1 MNAKVLLILSLVLN
15 LALAAA
21 LLKPK
26 PPAPPAAQPE
36 AAKAAPASAPAVSA
50 PKPRT
55 VTQVVTNT
63 IAQKFDWNAVESD
76 DYKKYI
82 ANLRNI
88 GCPEETIR
96 DIIKADVNKLY
107 EAKRKALAGP
117 KKKFEF
123 WKPGALMGATID
135 PERSEKER
143 ALNKEKRALLTEL
156 LGTAPEDTPD
166 LLAGAASQMEAMFDF
181 LPTEKR
187 TKVFELMQDLQTKL
201 QKTMKGGA
209 PDPEDM
215 RKVMKEGE
223 AALAGVL
230 SPEEMLDYNLRFS
243 MTANMMRMQMA
254 GFEPTEQEFLAL
266 FKQRKAYDDE
276 FGGAFGGGL
285 NLKGEEK
292 AKQDAAKKAL
302 DEQIKTQLGPERYD
316 DYKRGQDFAFQAM
329 YRTADREGLGREAA
343 IKVYDMK
350 KAAEDQAKKLR
361 ADTAL
366 SQEQRTAAL
375 RAIREETERSVKG
388 VFGEKG
394 YTAYERGNGAF
405 WLRSLSPDAP
415 ASTARTLPPITPPR

>member
-1 MNAKVLLILSLVLN
+1 MNAKVLLILSMVLN
-15 LALAAA
+15 VALAAV

-26 PPAPPAAQPE
+26 PPAPPAAAQPE
-36 AAKAAPASAPAVSA
+36 AAKAASAVAPAASA

-82 ANLRNI
+82 ANLRSI

-107 EAKRKALAGP
+107 DAKRKALAGP
-117 KKKFEF
+117 RKKFEF

-135 PERSEKER
+135 PERAEKER

-156 LGTAPEDTPD
+156 LGAAPDDTPD
-166 LLAGAASQMEAMFDF
+166 LLAGAASQMEAMFEF

-187 TKVFELMQDLQTKL
+187 SKVFELMQDLQTKL
-201 QKTMKGGA
+201 QKTMKSGA

-215 RKVMKEGE
+215 RRVMKEGE

-230 SPEEMLDYNLRFS
+230 SPDELLDYNLRFS
-243 MTANMMRMQMA
+243 MTANMMRMQLA
-254 GFEPTEQEFLAL
+254 GFEPTEQEFLNL

-276 FGGAFGGGL
+276 FGIAGMGGGM

-292 AKQDAAKKAL
+292 VKHDAAKKAL
-302 DEQIKTQLGPERYD
+302 DAQIKTQLGPERHTEYTRAQ
-316 DYKRGQDFAFQAM
+316 DYAFQAM
-329 YRTADREGLGREAA
+329 YRTADREGLGKEAA
-343 IKVYDMK
+343 VKVYDMK
-350 KAAEDQAKKLR
+350 KAAEDQAKRLR
-361 ADTAL
+361 TDTAL
-366 SQEQRTAAL
+366 TAEQRTTAL
-375 RAIREETERSVKG
+375 RAVREETERAVKG

-394 YTAYERGNGAF
+394 YTTYERNNGAF

-415 ASTARTLPPITPPR
+415 APTRQP